1 MKIVTTQQAVL
12 DIILEYWDNPTPV
25 RLENTFKELEEY
37 SAIRRFTM
45 GDNWN
50 FFLPRESYVAIGKKY
65 LNRELKGYE
74 IIVLSVNR
82 TDLSLRLLTFADY
95 KDDYE
100 EATKNIRLVS
110 SACVEPLKEPLFIN
124 L

>member
-12 DIILEYWDNPTPV
+12 DIILEYWDNPTLV

-50 FFLPRESYVAIGKKY
+50 FFLTRESYVAIGRKY
-65 LNRELKGYE
+65 LNRELTGYE

-82 TDLSLRLLTFADY
+82 TDLSLRLLTFADF
-95 KDDYE
+95 KDDFE
-100 EATKNIRLVS
+100 EVVKNTRFVS
-110 SACVEPLKEPLFIN
+110 SAFVEPLKEPLFIN

>member
-1 MKIVTTQQAVL
+1 MKIVTTEQAAL

-50 FFLPRESYVAIGKKY
+50 FFLTRESYAAIGKKY
-65 LNRELKGYE
+65 LNRELTGYE

-95 KDDYE
+95 KDDFE
-100 EATKNIRLVS
+100 EATKNIHLVS
-110 SACVEPLKEPLFIN
+110 SICVEPLKEPLIN